1 MPTTINGT
9 DNSAATPAL
18 VGNDTDTGVFFP
30 AANTMAFSTG
40 GTEQV
45 RVTSAGDVGIGTS
58 SPLQRLD
65 VASTATS
72 VFQTIRSTS
81 SGATNIALRIQDGTT
96 GTSNTDGIYLGRTG
110 SENYLWTYEN
120 EPWIFATNNTERMR
134 INSSGQV
141 LMGTTGV
148 AGGERLS
155 VVSTGTI
162 TGWFQSTNAATS
174 GLINMYSV
182 VPTTAFNTNCAHFA
196 GQTAGVNT
204 WFLYANGTTSYTS
217 DANLKKNIVTTRD
230 GYLDD
235 LDKLRVVKY
244 QWKVNPDDSPTE
256 LGLIAQEVAEVFPNL
271 VKDSIP
277 TKEGDPT
284 NKVILGSVFQPILI
298 KCVQE
303 LNTQLKE
310 LKTELDSVK
319 AELAT
324 LKASQ

>member
-1 MPTTINGT
+1 
-9 DNSAATPAL
+9 
-18 VGNDTDTGVFFP
+18 
-30 AANTMAFSTG
+30 
-40 GTEQV
+40 
-45 RVTSAGDVGIGTS
+45 
-58 SPLQRLD
+58 
-65 VASTATS
+65 
-72 VFQTIRSTS
+72 
-81 SGATNIALRIQDGTT
+81 
-96 GTSNTDGIYLGRTG
+96 
-110 SENYLWTYEN
+110 
-120 EPWIFATNNTERMR
+120 MR
-134 INSSGQV
+134 INASGQV

-182 VPTTAFNTNCAHFA
+182 VPNTAFNTNCAHFA

-235 LDKLRVVKY
+235 LAKLRVVKY
-244 QWKVNPDDSPTE
+244 QWKVNADDSPVE
-256 LGLIAQEVAEVFPNL
+256 LGLIAQEVAEVFPGL

-277 TKEGDPT
+277 VKEGDPT
-284 NKVILGSVFQPILI
+284 NKVILGSVLQPILI

-310 LKTELDSVK
+310 LK
-319 AELAT
+319 AT
-324 LKASQ
+324 VDAQAARIAALEAK